1 MASSNPLTRLLD
13 SNKLTGTENFH
24 DWELNL
30 KLILESEKLSYVVD
44 NPLPIDIDPTSNP
57 EEHVTFNK
65 WKDDNL
71 KVKSY
76 MLGSVS
82 TDLLHQYIGVPNA
95 YSIMNTI
102 GKLFG
107 ANMGIEIYRRSKELF
122 QSNLKEGSSVSP
134 HVLGIIDRI

>member
-13 SNKLTGTENFH
+13 SNKLTETENFH

-44 NPLPIDIDPTSNP
+44 NPLPIDIDPTSTL

-82 TDLLHQYIGVPNA
+82 TDLLRQYIGVPDA
-95 YSIMNTI
+95 YSIMNTLR
-102 GKLFG
+102 KLFG
-107 ANMGIEIYRRSKELF
+107 KFGGKDISKIKRTVSIEPQGRF
-122 QSNLKEGSSVSP
+122 FCQP
-134 HVLGIIDRI
+134 TCLGHY

>member
-13 SNKLTGTENFH
+13 SNKWIGIENFY

-30 KLILESEKLSYVVD
+30 RLILESEKLSYVVD
-44 NPLPIDIDPTSNP
+44 NPLPIDIDPASTP

-76 MLGSVS
+76 MLGSIS
-82 TDLLHQYIGVPNA
+82 TDLL
-95 YSIMNTI
+95 
-102 GKLFG
+102 
-107 ANMGIEIYRRSKELF
+107 R
-122 QSNLKEGSSVSP
+122 
-134 HVLGIIDRI
+134 